1 MAMRDAVVE
10 GMAVEPGEEQG
21 ERTGLLRLLGQALLL
36 DGAGYAAVR
45 GDRTPLRR
53 GFAALLVV
61 LGLVGLARLIGLGLG
76 LLAAPQLG
84 SLQQILGDF
93 ITGLPW
99 YAQQVQAD
107 PQFASQFQLSYA
119 AGWDAVRLLLGVP
132 VPLVVA
138 ALYLLFA
145 VVTLLNWLLYGLLVH
160 FFARWLGGQARL
172 GQTLGVTALAYAPLL
187 LFSVE
192 LVPGAVLP
200 VGLIFAYLL
209 VTKFMAVAAAH
220 GLHGGRAL
228 AAVLAPYLLSFVIL
242 TAVALFGGAYGLDQ
256 IPSLDQTLRVAP
268 LFGLLTGLR

>member
-1 MAMRDAVVE
+1 MAMRDA
-10 GMAVEPGEEQG
+10 AVEEMAAAPEAEQG
-21 ERTGLLRLLGQALLL
+21 ERPGLLRMLGQVLLL

-45 GDRTPLRR
+45 EDRTPLRR
-53 GFAALLVV
+53 GFAALLLV

-107 PQFASQFQLSYA
+107 PQFASQFQLGYA
-119 AGWDAVRLLLGVP
+119 AGWDAVRLFLGVP
-132 VPLVVA
+132 VPLAVA
-138 ALYLLFA
+138 SLYLLFA
-145 VVTLLNWLLYGLLVH
+145 VVTLLNWLIYGLLVH
-160 FFARWLGGQARL
+160 LFARWLGGQARL

-200 VGLIFAYLL
+200 VSLLFAYLL

-228 AAVLAPYLLSFVIL
+228 AAVLAPYLLAFVIL
-242 TAVALFGGAYGLDQ
+242 AAAALFGGAYSLDQ
-256 IPSLDQTLRVAP
+256 VPALDQTLQMAP
-268 LFGLLTGLR
+268 LFGVLTGLR